1 VSASTVLFHYSK
13 LLSVQTRDNIS
24 VYNVVKYKV
33 ILELDQISLCN
44 TGGVQTI
51 LTDQNKLVVAVGG
64 VTALAAGIYT
74 TR

>member
-1 VSASTVLFHYSK
+1 
-13 LLSVQTRDNIS
+13 

-44 TGGVQTI
+44 TGGVQI
-51 LTDQNKLVVAVGG
+51 IVTDQNKLVVAVGG